1 MTIEIAEVTRK
12 HPSGQIAHFFQL
24 VAVAPTGARSVF
36 MERNFPTR
44 EEAVAYLESR
54 AN

>member
-1 MTIEIAEVTRK
+1 MTIEIEEVTFE
-12 HPSGQIAHFFQL
+12 HPSGQIAHYFQL
-24 VAVAPTGARSVF
+24 VAVAPMGARSVF
-36 MERNFPTR
+36 MERTFPTR